1 MWTQVNLFYISVQV
15 IITHLTVVE
24 SSIGE
29 STPSPQVFLREP
41 VDQTARQ
48 GTHVTLPCRVN
59 NKQGTLQWTRSGF
72 GLGVERNLT
81 GFDRY
86 HMTGSDE
93 EGDFT
98 LDIDPVMLEDDAKFQ
113 CQVGAAR
120 GVAPIRSQ
128 FATLTVTVPPQEP
141 EIINGK
147 EVRKTEDRKVI
158 LECVSKGGKPPAE
171 ITWVDSSGTVVTDG
185 VTYTTEPVEN
195 TKRVTAKS
203 KLEFIAQKSHHN
215 ASFTCEAQNSADPVP
230 KKASIKILVE
240 YAPDVKIELLSPRN
254 KVRELEDVKFRCK
267 AHANPS
273 KKTFRWFVNDV
284 VVPGNHVQELV
295 IKKVTREQ
303 NGQIVKCEVTNDVGK
318 SEEIH
323 TLDIS
328 YAPQFTLKPRD
339 VSGEKDHEAF
349 LDCEVDGNPSPTY
362 TWFRNGDMN
371 TVIGYDRNLS
381 LIISPSTIGKYI
393 CRASVQGF
401 SEIMESADVM
411 MKGPPRVIR
420 RNGVQFGTEGDTVH
434 LTCEAF
440 SIPPPTTL
448 KWSLYGYPVETV
460 SPHYSLIETAKKD
473 GMKSTLV
480 IRSSISSD
488 YGDYNCTVRNQ
499 YGSDSFVITLERKK
513 SLPLIIILS
522 AVIGGIVLTVM
533 TILIM
538 IICRRGTLRAKLT
551 AKSKLRSGRSTST
564 TNSSGK
570 NLNSAESEVLNP
582 TSKNYSPENDI
593 EHDWDRRRESMIGP
607 PDSAAARYMPLQG
620 YDDYQT
626 RIEMGYPPQNHHPS
640 TNSIL
645 DSGYIGGGPI
655 NHRQS
660 GFINLP
666 YGYDIQP
673 HPAMAQSAVDFG
685 ELNSYRS
692 GLNVAD
698 PRLSAKYGN
707 HYLRSTPS
715 TSVQQLHNPYVS
727 PSQQQLY
734 YPKNNASGMS
744 PNGGAG
750 GSVTSK
756 GYSTLTTD
764 RVRKKGSESN
774 KALANGS
781 NSNGGTLTKKN
792 PTYATVGSGS
802 LSLVP
807 VMNDGTSS
815 SNNINN
821 NNNHTTKSPRVS
833 AVESILNGGNS
844 QQQQQ
849 YILSPE
855 SESKNNSSMATH
867 V

>member
-1 MWTQVNLFYISVQV
+1 MNTFTSTRPKEDDRREKQLFSIVIKKYLQADLRNESKPIMKNNPPLPNVQV

-120 GVAPIRSQ
+120 
-128 FATLTVTVPPQEP
+128 EP

-460 SPHYSLIETAKKD
+460 SPHYSLIETAKKRWYEIHA
-473 GMKSTLV
+473 SHTELHF
-480 IRSSISSD
+480 IRLWRLQL
-488 YGDYNCTVRNQ
+488 Y
-499 YGSDSFVITLERKK
+499 K

-792 PTYATVGSGS
+792 PYICHS
-802 LSLVP
+802 
-807 VMNDGTSS
+807 
-815 SNNINN
+815 
-821 NNNHTTKSPRVS
+821 
-833 AVESILNGGNS
+833 VESILNGGNS